1 MCQGSCHLS
10 TVVSA
15 RCFCSHLT
23 KQKSTCWLIRLLLG
37 LIYKVPPQQA
47 SDQGILSLIFIVKL
61 LTNPSL
67 EPYQKYSKISG
78 GIPLESEVRYTPAG
92 PSATNVHPAAS
103 PLHGNACPATGVAA
117 LAG

>member
-1 MCQGSCHLS
+1 MFLFAFDQ
-10 TVVSA
+10 
-15 RCFCSHLT
+15 T
-23 KQKSTCWLIRLLLG
+23 KIHTCWLIRLLLG

-47 SDQGILSLIFIVKL
+47 SDQGILSLIFTVKL
-61 LTNPSL
+61 LTNPFL